1 MQNKIKEL
9 DNELYNLAYSPQYR
23 NDIELQQLWD
33 NIKHNDEILEC
44 AIKVIKNKFGED
56 IFVGLNIVNYILMD
70 YKSINPEIYYNL
82 INTIYSNVSL
92 ASITINGY
100 YNSGDSF
107 LNKTLW
113 NSDLLLTDDQKNII
127 LTSAKKSNNYNVG
140 PFGIGY
146 YILKNISFSAQE
158 KQQLI
163 FELYPDDCDWEDFM
177 DSIEWNIINDSINF
191 NHTALSIM
199 RIDDLYYYTYDQL
212 VKMYE
217 NKEDAKIVLHEINFC
232 RSLKNLRKDKPTKK
246 RKRKQ

>member
-9 DNELYNLAYSPQYR
+9 DNELYNLAYIPQYR

-33 NIKHNDEILEC
+33 EIKHNDSILEC

-56 IFVGLNIVNYILMD
+56 LFLGLNIVNYMLID

-82 INTIYSNVSL
+82 INIIYSNPSL
-92 ASITINGY
+92 ARITIYGY
-100 YNSGDSF
+100 YNSGGSF

-113 NSDLLLTDDQKNII
+113 NSELLLTDDQKKIV
-127 LTSAKKSNNYNVG
+127 LARAKKNNNYNVG

-163 FELYPDDCDWEDFM
+163 FELYPDDCDWEEFM
-177 DSIEWNIINDSINF
+177 DAIEWNIINDSINF
-191 NHTALSIM
+191 NHTVLSIM
-199 RIDDLYYYTYDQL
+199 QKDDLYYYTYDQL

-217 NKEDAKIVLHEINFC
+217 NEEDASLVLNEINFC
-232 RSLKNLRKDKPTKK
+232 RSLKNLRKDKPIIK